1 VAELVSILEID
12 AAVVAERAPRLRPVV
27 DGVVRRSAAERA
39 AAADAFAQ
47 LESASR
53 ALLDVAV
60 AGIAPAAGGEP

>member
-1 VAELVSILEID
+1 
-12 AAVVAERAPRLRPVV
+12 
-27 DGVVRRSAAERA
+27 VVRRSAAERA